1 MVQIRDDY
9 ITILLPEDLDELSA
23 DDWLYIQTKDEK
35 EYHLCEKAQVQADDD
50 GLMFI
55 AEEDGQL
62 YYYNYN
68 DIELLKVKN
77 KSDVPVNWFEMT
89 PVNNGDNIIF
99 GILIGVLLMIIIEA
113 IM

>member
-23 DDWLYIQTKDEK
+23 DDWLYIQTEDGK
-35 EYHLCEKAQVQADDD
+35 EYHLCEKAQIQADDD

-55 AEEDGQL
+55 AEDNKL
-62 YYYNYN
+62 YYYDY
-68 DIELLKVKN
+68 DDVELLKVKN
-77 KSDVPVNWFEMT
+77 KSDIPTNWFEMT
-89 PVNNGDNIIF
+89 PTNNGDNIMF
-99 GILIGVLLMIIIEA
+99 GILIGVLLMIILEA